1 VLKTVVQ
8 DFDLGTAPHH
18 PQLTITRWRGI
29 FEVAVRLWNEMMTL
43 EQAIN
48 TLARHKDALI
58 EFKVDSLFVFGSVAR
73 GEAGPRSDID
83 ILVEFSETVGL
94 FEFAR
99 LRGFLEDVLGC
110 RVDLVTPGALRE
122 SMRENVLREAVR
134 AA

>member
-1 VLKTVVQ
+1 
-8 DFDLGTAPHH
+8 
-18 PQLTITRWRGI
+18 
-29 FEVAVRLWNEMMTL
+29 MTL
-43 EQAIN
+43 EQALE
-48 TLARHKDALI
+48 TLARHKDALS

-73 GEAGPRSDID
+73 GEAGARSDID

-99 LRGFLEDVLGC
+99 LRSFLEDVLGS

-122 SMRENVLREAVR
+122 SMREDVLREAVR

>member
-1 VLKTVVQ
+1 
-8 DFDLGTAPHH
+8 
-18 PQLTITRWRGI
+18 
-29 FEVAVRLWNEMMTL
+29 MTL
-43 EQAIN
+43 EQAIK
-48 TLARHKDALI
+48 TLARHKDALS

-73 GEAGPRSDID
+73 GEAEARSDID

-99 LRGFLEDVLGC
+99 LRGFLEDVLGS